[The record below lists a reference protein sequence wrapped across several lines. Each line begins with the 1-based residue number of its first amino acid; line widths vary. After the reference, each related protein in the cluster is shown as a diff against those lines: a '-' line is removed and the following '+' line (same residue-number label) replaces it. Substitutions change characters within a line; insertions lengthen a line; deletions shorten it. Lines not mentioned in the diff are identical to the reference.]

1 MRNRKQFISL
11 LLMLALL
18 LGMVPGTLAS
28 ALADSIEG
36 DLPVEGSEQ
45 TPAQAGLGSLA
56 LGQIEPVTQER
67 ANSDKFRLW
76 GSMKDFLP
84 DTLDLYL
91 PLVTDFNSLTG
102 CDWMAGVRGDYY
114 LNEFNIP
121 YTHDSAMCNFI
132 DHWTSSAGSFFLQA
146 DYCQTQHLYIENQLK
161 AGVRI
166 FDLRLN
172 KV

>member
-28 ALADSIEG
+28 ALADSIEIEG

-67 ANSDKFRLW
+67 ANAGDTRKL
-76 GSMKDFLP
+76 GYPDDFLP
-84 DTLDLYL
+84 DTLIPPGEERRQIERQKLDGGHPWRLL
-91 PLVTDFNSLTG
+91 P
-102 CDWMAGVRGDYY
+102 
-114 LNEFNIP
+114 E
-121 YTHDSAMCNFI
+121 
-132 DHWTSSAGSFFLQA
+132 
-146 DYCQTQHLYIENQLK
+146 
-161 AGVRI
+161 
-166 FDLRLN
+166 
-172 KV
+172 